1 MVIEA
6 LEPVTTFPPAS
17 STLTT
22 TEASAEPAVPLAGW
36 VVKTSFDP
44 VPAAMLNELL
54 VALVRPVE
62 AAVSVYDQCCKTK
75 LLNVATPFTA
85 ATVVVPPTPD
95 GVDVIVTDAED
106 VLTRLP
112 LASCTCTAT
121 LARGLP
127 AVPFVGCV
135 EYTSFAATP
144 AAMLNELLVALVRP
158 VEPAESVYEPAAVK
172 TRLLN
177 VATPFTAATVVVPP
191 TPDGVEVMVTDAV
204 DVLTRLPP
212 ASCTCTATLARG
224 LPAVPFVGC
233 VEYTSF
239 AATPAAMLNELLV
252 ALVRPVEAAVNV

>member
-1 MVIEA
+1 MIDALEPVTTFPPASSTLTTTEASGEPAVPLAGWVVNTSFDPVPAAMLNELLVALVRPVDAAESVYEPAPVKTKLLKVATPFTAATVVVPPTPDGVELIVIEA

-22 TEASAEPAVPLAGW
+22 TEANAEPAVPFAGC

-54 VALVRPVE
+54 VALVRPVD
-62 AAVSVYDQCCKTK
+62 AAVNVYEPIAVKTR

-85 ATVVVPPTPD
+85 AIVVVPPTPE
-95 GVDVIVTDAED
+95 GVEVMVTDAVD

-135 EYTSFAATP
+135 E
-144 AAMLNELLVALVRP
+144 
-158 VEPAESVYEPAAVK
+158 
-172 TRLLN
+172 
-177 VATPFTAATVVVPP
+177 
-191 TPDGVEVMVTDAV
+191 
-204 DVLTRLPP
+204 
-212 ASCTCTATLARG
+212 
-224 LPAVPFVGC
+224 
-233 VEYTSF
+233 
-239 AATPAAMLNELLV
+239 
-252 ALVRPVEAAVNV
+252 